1 MANHNELRK
10 EWEGRISDFK
20 LSGQSGAGC
29 CAANQINLQQF
40 YYWRKRLMSEDQLG
54 NQSPDWVTFEVGKPT
69 IDSYDHIR
77 VLVGEVIIEV
87 KQGYD
92 SNLLVNLI
100 RILRASC

>member
-10 EWEGRISDFK
+10 EWEGRISDFT
-20 LSGQSGAGC
+20 LSGQSGAAW

-40 YYWRKRLMSEDQLG
+40 YYWRKRLMLENQIG
-54 NQSPDWVTFEVGKPT
+54 NQSPDWVTFEVSKPT
-69 IDSYDHIR
+69 IDTHDPIR

-92 SNLLVNLI
+92 SNLLLNVI
-100 RILRASC
+100 QTLRSSC